1 MQKLA
6 IFVNFETTFANFKTI
21 IAYLE
26 SQDRRLLVHNAERL
40 IVIASTWVV
49 QC

>member
-6 IFVNFETTFANFKTI
+6 IFVNFETNFANF
-21 IAYLE
+21 E

-40 IVIASTWVV
+40 IAIASTWVV
-49 QC
+49 RS